1 MMMPAAKEDAP
12 PDLYFLAA
20 MPDVVHL
27 GKSLKCSW
35 SNWILWFKGTRSTLA
50 ILYNLRREGEPELR
64 MKLKKLLT
72 EESVRNKDR
81 MAVDP
86 ILLLTTP
93 ELLDVLKSVDRV
105 VYTIVPEKYRMWL
118 SNRPGMYPHPLS
130 VTCGPFGKLLV
141 VDFDPLKNTSKLL
154 LVRLHSPADVTVLV
168 EDLQNAKSVAFTN
181 GVAYCTEPSS
191 KRIRFAAVERNV
203 KLKVST
209 LKKKAD
215 LQTKLQEF
223 HLSKEGTVPQLRE
236 RLKKHLD
243 ELQTSYTGTV
253 NSIAG
258 VSFERPSAVCALS
271 DDILLV
277 ADDGSGCFKQVC
289 LNFDGV
295 GIQGT
300 STALATY
307 PHPMSV
313 VSVAF
318 SKGNNCAFFTASGHL
333 GGIFKLELSS
343 RQVST
348 VLRNSETHTPERD
361 IACVAVDEEGALY
374 FTDRKS
380 RQVWKLDSSGL
391 SVHAGKGQQGAA
403 DGSALFAEF
412 SQPYGICCEGRTQY
426 ITDASTGCVKLVTP
440 LDGTTEFLTH
450 LGDLYR
456 NFGVHLKGQKS
467 IDASLVDAKT
477 CLQNITTYLKRCVS
491 DVQQQLGTAKVTNG
505 PEGTVSSKIIKSC
518 ELMLNSITQLLTALE
533 VLNPDAADAI
543 NLQSLLTLVVE
554 SLHAT
559 TKIKHPAPSL
569 LDYCRVFGK
578 AMRESVKR
586 ITNWSAKYFTHQRSY
601 YPVPEVAMDLCNIPK
616 LNPIPVV
623 SMDRADIVK
632 MREWAREHGQCVRQ
646 RTVRQ
651 QTTKFSAG
659 TLPLTAYSVELR
671 QDPLDMSDMNVEDEE
686 EEVLGDQE
694 DLEESGEAEE
704 YDSDSDLSL
713 SGNEAEEDEDVG
725 MYVVPNTLT
734 TRHGRQIRAVVR
746 LDL

>member
-1 MMMPAAKEDAP
+1 
-12 PDLYFLAA
+12 

-118 SNRPGMYPHPLS
+118 SNR
-130 VTCGPFGKLLV
+130 
-141 VDFDPLKNTSKLL
+141 
-154 LVRLHSPADVTVLV
+154 PADVTVLV

-343 RQVST
+343 RQVLT
-348 VLRNSETHTPERD
+348 VLRNSEP
-361 IACVAVDEEGALY
+361 
-374 FTDRKS
+374 
-380 RQVWKLDSSGL
+380 
-391 SVHAGKGQQGAA
+391 
-403 DGSALFAEF
+403 
-412 SQPYGICCEGRTQY
+412 
-426 ITDASTGCVKLVTP
+426 TP
-440 LDGTTEFLTH
+440 L
-450 LGDLYR
+450 
-456 NFGVHLKGQKS
+456 K
-467 IDASLVDAKT
+467 
-477 CLQNITTYLKRCVS
+477 
-491 DVQQQLGTAKVTNG
+491 
-505 PEGTVSSKIIKSC
+505 
-518 ELMLNSITQLLTALE
+518 
-533 VLNPDAADAI
+533 
-543 NLQSLLTLVVE
+543 
-554 SLHAT
+554 
-559 TKIKHPAPSL
+559 
-569 LDYCRVFGK
+569 
-578 AMRESVKR
+578 
-586 ITNWSAKYFTHQRSY
+586 
-601 YPVPEVAMDLCNIPK
+601 
-616 LNPIPVV
+616 
-623 SMDRADIVK
+623 
-632 MREWAREHGQCVRQ
+632 
-646 RTVRQ
+646 
-651 QTTKFSAG
+651 G
-659 TLPLTAYSVELR
+659 TLPVLQLMKRVLFILLT
-671 QDPLDMSDMNVEDEE
+671 
-686 EEVLGDQE
+686 
-694 DLEESGEAEE
+694 
-704 YDSDSDLSL
+704 
-713 SGNEAEEDEDVG
+713 
-725 MYVVPNTLT
+725 
-734 TRHGRQIRAVVR
+734 GRAGKCGSWIAVVFQYMLVKANKEQR
-746 LDL
+746 MAVHYLLNFHSHMEFAVRVEHSTSLMHLQDV